1 MNRFWCL
8 YVPRFTVI
16 FFLVSICIA
25 MLLYPGGNH
34 LETEQI
40 GYSLSKNFISELGRF
55 KTMSGDNNFFS
66 AFLFIIASFIN
77 VLQGIAFLFIAKL
90 FHQNKISYVFAIIG
104 GICIFIGN
112 LFFVGVCLTPEDL
125 FFDEHIFVA
134 QNGFNFASLGIFS
147 LSIAV
152 ILSRMKNI
160 YALISVV
167 LMILLV
173 IYSTTVGHIPEINP
187 SDSVLYANTYSMD
200 TQIFKVIMQKL
211 IVATLMMFV
220 FTFTF
225 GLNALIKKS

>member
-1 MNRFWCL
+1 MR
-8 YVPRFTVI
+8 YKI
-16 FFLVSICIA
+16 KD
-25 MLLYPGGNH
+25 H
-34 LETEQI
+34 L
-40 GYSLSKNFISELGRF
+40 
-55 KTMSGDNNFFS
+55 
-66 AFLFIIASFIN
+66 
-77 VLQGIAFLFIAKL
+77 
-90 FHQNKISYVFAIIG
+90 
-104 GICIFIGN
+104 
-112 LFFVGVCLTPEDL
+112 
-125 FFDEHIFVA
+125 
-134 QNGFNFASLGIFS
+134 FASLGIFS

-187 SDSVLYANTYSMD
+187 SDTVLYANTYSMD